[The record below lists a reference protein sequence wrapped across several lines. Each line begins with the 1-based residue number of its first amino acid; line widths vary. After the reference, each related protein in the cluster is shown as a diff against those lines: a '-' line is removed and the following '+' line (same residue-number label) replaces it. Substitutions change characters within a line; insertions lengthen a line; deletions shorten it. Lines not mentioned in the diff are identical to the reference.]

1 MLKKK
6 SSIVAQ
12 IGEFSDTKIMDEEE
26 VYLAFQG
33 TVCCQSQ
40 VEEFRKTK
48 YKCVVQSKE
57 TKVDSV
63 VDESDCSPS

>member
-1 MLKKK
+1 
-6 SSIVAQ
+6 
-12 IGEFSDTKIMDEEE
+12 MDEEE
-26 VYLAFQG
+26 VCLAFQG
-33 TVCCQSQ
+33 TDCCQSQ
-40 VEEFRKTK
+40 VEEFLKTRK

>member
-1 MLKKK
+1 
-6 SSIVAQ
+6 
-12 IGEFSDTKIMDEEE
+12 MDEEE

-40 VEEFRKTK
+40 VEEFLKTK

-63 VDESDCSPS
+63 VDKSDCSPS